1 MKLIDK
7 PVAKMV
13 YDNRQNYINVPG
25 INEYLNNR
33 ITVASLDCVNI
44 YDSMIFRP
52 LSVRYN
58 NYTNLS
64 YGLNI
69 LLAEYRGITQDSV
82 GNTKYV
88 FNFNNTSNSLYIPT
102 NLLSNFSDVK
112 INDKITLVGY
122 YYFTHHDKAKSAI
135 YFSPL
140 EIHKTLQAE
149 MNLNIEL
156 YGREL
161 SNFDTNDIII
171 NKPIYLEFKND
182 LEYRTVGIALKLNR
196 NSIIELVRLHNE
208 DVHEFFKY
216 LDSLIKNHEY
226 YINGEVN
233 DNKSNNYI
241 I

>member
-1 MKLIDK
+1 MITIITVGKIKEKYIREGID
-7 PVAKMV
+7 
-13 YDNRQNYINVPG
+13 
-25 INEYLNNR
+25 EYLNNR

-58 NYTNLS
+58 DYTNLS

-82 GNTKYV
+82 GNTKYM

-156 YGREL
+156 Y
-161 SNFDTNDIII
+161 
-171 NKPIYLEFKND
+171 
-182 LEYRTVGIALKLNR
+182 
-196 NSIIELVRLHNE
+196 
-208 DVHEFFKY
+208 
-216 LDSLIKNHEY
+216 
-226 YINGEVN
+226 
-233 DNKSNNYI
+233 
-241 I
+241 